1 MSGISQNGASLVA
14 GINVLQFTDSSSSG
28 GSGGSMV
35 RASVS
40 VSQIAS
46 QIAASNQPV

>member
-14 GINVLQFTDSSSSG
+14 GINVLQFTDSSG